1 MRGCRAHLS
10 VSWRLRRKR
19 GGIGLKHCRCLFL
32 RRFCIQSM
40 YLPKSPRSIHFAFK
54 VMTIRAGATA
64 RLPAFSSARR
74 RHRARSTNA
83 WLTPGIRPAPTR
95 WRHLRR
101 DRRASMVRFRSDRLR
116 DDQDPWSRPP
126 DRANT
131 PSQMAAPGVSLV
143 ARPGLAHRLNVNQ
156 SSSHL
161 NVQVH

>member
-1 MRGCRAHLS
+1 MRGCRARSFRFVGTETQATGNWIKALS
-10 VSWRLRRKR
+10 LSILAAVPPSVDVSAQVSTQYPF
-19 GGIGLKHCRCLFL
+19 CLQGDDYPSWSNCTLTSFQQ
-32 RRFCIQSM
+32 CQ
-40 YLPKSPRSIHFAFK
+40 A
-54 VMTIRAGATA
+54 
-64 RLPAFSSARR
+64 SASGT
-74 RHRARSTNA
+74 HEECMANP
-83 WLTPGIRPAPTR
+83 WYKPEPTR
-95 WRHLRR
+95 RRHLRR

-143 ARPGLAHRLNVNQ
+143 ERPGLAHRLNVNQ